1 MSYWVGR
8 FIHTDDGE
16 HGRVLDRKIL
26 RRLSRRQLVE
36 LIEAK
41 DVELVAWDEDGRL
54 ELVAEEYLADEG
66 THVSLSASA
75 EAARPPRRPRTVF
88 PVAVVV
94 TCLALCASAMVLARV
109 HTQASRLTAV
119 PAHQQART
127 TPRQGGARGPRPGPS
142 PVRQLILAPYPFP
155 TVTRMSPSPV
165 AVPSMTS
172 SPSPSPTMTSSPS
185 PSPTMV
191 TTTTSSP
198 SPWPSTSPTPQ
209 PSPSSPTPSPPA
221 TTPAPTPDPG

>member
-16 HGRVLDRKIL
+16 HGRVLDRKVL
-26 RRLSRRQLVE
+26 RRLSKRQLVE

-41 DVELVAWDEDGRL
+41 DVELVAWDEDDRL
-54 ELVAEEYLADEG
+54 ELIAEEYLADEG
-66 THVSLSASA
+66 THVSLSASD

-94 TCLALCASAMVLARV
+94 TCLALGAGGTVLARL
-109 HTQASRLTAV
+109 HTEASRLAAV
-119 PAHQQART
+119 PVHRPARAT
-127 TPRQGGARGPRPGPS
+127 SAPGVAPGSS
-142 PVRQLILAPYPFP
+142 PVRPLILAPYPFP

-165 AVPSMTS
+165 AVPSVTA
-172 SPSPSPTMTSSPS
+172 SPS

-191 TTTTSSP
+191 ITTTSVP
-198 SPWPSTSPTPQ
+198 TPWPDPTSPPSSPTP
-209 PSPSSPTPSPPA
+209 PSASPTPSPPP

>member
-41 DVELVAWDEDGRL
+41 DVELVAWDEGERL

-75 EAARPPRRPRTVF
+75 EAARPPRGPRTVF

-109 HTQASRLTAV
+109 HTQASRLTSV
-119 PAHQQART
+119 SAHRQARAAPGHGG
-127 TPRQGGARGPRPGPS
+127 TPSPAPGPT
-142 PVRQLILAPYPFP
+142 PVRPLILAQYPFP

-172 SPSPSPTMTSSPS
+172 SPSPSPTMVTTTTSVPVTWPS
-185 PSPTMV
+185 PSPT
-191 TTTTSSP
+191 
-198 SPWPSTSPTPQ
+198 
-209 PSPSSPTPSPPA
+209 SPTPSLSSPTTSPPS

>member
-16 HGRVLDRKIL
+16 HGRVLDRKVL
-26 RRLSRRQLVE
+26 RRLSKRQLVE

-41 DVELVAWDEDGRL
+41 DVELVAWDEDDRL
-54 ELVAEEYLADEG
+54 ELIAEEYLADEG
-66 THVSLSASA
+66 THVSLSASD

-88 PVAVVV
+88 PVAVIV
-94 TCLALCASAMVLARV
+94 TCLALGAGGTVLARL
-109 HTQASRLTAV
+109 HTEASRLAAV
-119 PAHQQART
+119 PVHRPARA
-127 TPRQGGARGPRPGPS
+127 TPAPGVAPGSS
-142 PVRQLILAPYPFP
+142 PVRPLILAPYPFP

-165 AVPSMTS
+165 AVPSVTA
-172 SPSPSPTMTSSPS
+172 SPS

-191 TTTTSSP
+191 ITTTSVP
-198 SPWPSTSPTPQ
+198 TPWPDPSSPPPSPTPTLG
-209 PSPSSPTPSPPA
+209 SPTPSPPP

>member
-41 DVELVAWDEDGRL
+41 DVELVAWDEGERL

-75 EAARPPRRPRTVF
+75 EAARHPRRPRTVF

-94 TCLALCASAMVLARV
+94 TFLALCAGAMVLARV
-109 HTQASRLTAV
+109 HTQAARLTAV
-119 PAHQQART
+119 PVHQQAKAT
-127 TPRQGGARGPRPGPS
+127 LRQGVARGPTLSPS
-142 PVRQLILAPYPFP
+142 PVRPLILAPYPFP

-165 AVPSMTS
+165 VVAS
-172 SPSPSPTMTSSPS
+172 MTSSPS

-191 TTTTSSP
+191 TTTTEVP
-198 SPWPSTSPTPQ
+198 TPWPTPTPTSTPPISPTPT
-209 PSPSSPTPSPPA
+209 PSSPTPSPPP

>member
-16 HGRVLDRKIL
+16 HGRVLDRTIL

-41 DVELVAWDEDGRL
+41 DVELVAWDEDERL

-75 EAARPPRRPRTVF
+75 EAARHPRGPRTVF
-88 PVAVVV
+88 PVAAVV
-94 TCLALCASAMVLARV
+94 TCLALCAGAMVLARV

-119 PAHQQART
+119 PAHQPARA
-127 TPRQGGARGPRPGPS
+127 TPGQGGARSPAPGPS

-155 TVTRMSPSPV
+155 TLTRISPSPV

-172 SPSPSPTMTSSPS
+172 SPSPSPTMVTTTTYVPTPSLS
-185 PSPTMV
+185 PSPTP
-191 TTTTSSP
+191 TSSP
-198 SPWPSTSPTPQ
+198 PAL
-209 PSPSSPTPSPPA
+209 SPPP

>member
-16 HGRVLDRKIL
+16 HGRVLDRKVL
-26 RRLSRRQLVE
+26 RKLSKRQLVE

-41 DVELVAWDEDGRL
+41 DVELVAWDEDDRL
-54 ELVAEEYLADEG
+54 ELIAEEYLADEG
-66 THVSLSASA
+66 THVSLSASD
-75 EAARPPRRPRTVF
+75 EAARPPRRPSTLF
-88 PVAVVV
+88 PVAAVV
-94 TCLALCASAMVLARV
+94 TCLAVCAGGLVLARV

-119 PAHQQART
+119 PAHRPARA
-127 TPRQGGARGPRPGPS
+127 TPPPGVTRGLVPGSS
-142 PVRQLILAPYPFP
+142 PVRPLNLAPYPFP

-165 AVPSMTS
+165 AVPST
-172 SPSPSPTMTSSPS
+172 TASPS

-191 TTTTSSP
+191 TTTTSIP
-198 SPWPSTSPTPQ
+198 TPWPLPTP
-209 PSPSSPTPSPPA
+209 PPSSPVSSPPP

>member
-41 DVELVAWDEDGRL
+41 DVELVAWDEGERL
-54 ELVAEEYLADEG
+54 ELVADEYLADEG

-75 EAARPPRRPRTVF
+75 DAARHPRGPRTIF
-88 PVAVVV
+88 PMAVVV
-94 TCLALCASAMVLARV
+94 TCLALCTGAIVLARV
-109 HTQASRLTAV
+109 HTQAARLTAV
-119 PAHQQART
+119 PAHRQAGA
-127 TPRQGGARGPRPGPS
+127 TPRPGGARGPAPGLS
-142 PVRQLILAPYPFP
+142 PVRQLNSAPYPFP
-155 TVTRMSPSPV
+155 TLTRISPSPV

-172 SPSPSPTMTSSPS
+172 SPSPSPTIVITTTYVPS
-185 PSPTMV
+185 PSLE
-191 TTTTSSP
+191 
-198 SPWPSTSPTPQ
+198 
-209 PSPSSPTPSPPA
+209 PSPSSSPSSPISPTPSLSSPTLSPPA

>member
-16 HGRVLDRKIL
+16 HGRVLDRKVL
-26 RRLSRRQLVE
+26 RRLSKRQLVE

-41 DVELVAWDEDGRL
+41 DVELVAWDEDDRL
-54 ELVAEEYLADEG
+54 ELIAEEYLADEG
-66 THVSLSASA
+66 THVSLSASD

-94 TCLALCASAMVLARV
+94 TCLALGAGGTVLARL
-109 HTQASRLTAV
+109 HINASRLAAV
-119 PAHQQART
+119 PVHRPARA
-127 TPRQGGARGPRPGPS
+127 TPAPGLAPGSSRVRP
-142 PVRQLILAPYPFP
+142 LILAPYPFP

-172 SPSPSPTMTSSPS
+172 SPSPSPTM
-185 PSPTMV
+185 V
-191 TTTTSSP
+191 TTTTSIP
-198 SPWPSTSPTPQ
+198 GPWPSPTTTPTPT
-209 PSPSSPTPSPPA
+209 PTPSSPTPSPPP
-221 TTPAPTPDPG
+221 TTPTPTPDPG